1 MSPVVLFLSLIAA
14 GAIAIAL
21 LYIAYFALINFQP
34 GSSKIRTDL
43 KKMKSEIMPWIDQ
56 LVPWTKEEMELL
68 STNQINQKIKKGIV
82 TTAKGVFTSVYHEKL
97 IAYSY
102 KKYVSPSLNAVLFVR
117 TSHHEFVYRIK
128 KKGTELFIDNQPVGM
143 ISNDGL
149 LYGGRRKRLLARINK
164 QENELELPIIIGD
177 KERGTLV
184 RSQSSGE
191 VNERAFQLVTP
202 MGNQEEAVFLSL
214 AILELVNDSI
224 NK

>member
-1 MSPVVLFLSLIAA
+1 MSPIILFLSLLAA
-14 GAIAIAL
+14 GVLAIAL

-68 STNQINQKIKKGIV
+68 STNQVNQKIKKGIV
-82 TTAKGVFTSVYHEKL
+82 KTAKGVFTSVYHEPL

-102 KKYVSPSLNAVLFVR
+102 KKYVSPNVNAVLFVR

-143 ISNDGL
+143 ISNEGL
-149 LYGGRRKRLLARINK
+149 LYGGKRIRLLARINK
-164 QENELELPIIIGD
+164 QGSELELPIIIGD

-184 RSQSSGE
+184 RSNSSDE
-191 VNERAFQLVTP
+191 VNARALQFVTP
-202 MGNQEEAVFLSL
+202 MGAQEEAVFLSL
-214 AILELVNDSI
+214 AIFELVKDSI
-224 NK
+224 SE